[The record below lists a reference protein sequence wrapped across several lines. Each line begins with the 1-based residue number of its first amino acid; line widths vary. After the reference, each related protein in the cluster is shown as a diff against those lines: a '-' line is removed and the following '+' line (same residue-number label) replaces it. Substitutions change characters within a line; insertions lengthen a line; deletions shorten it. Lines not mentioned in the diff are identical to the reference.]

1 MKKPSLIRSPL
12 KWAGGK
18 REVVPELRK
27 HLPKAK
33 CLIEP
38 FVGGGSVFMNT
49 DYDRYALCDSN
60 AALINFYRHLTY
72 NTTAL
77 IDLAWSLFK
86 DGGTPEAYKRN
97 RQAFNT
103 ISTAYNRSR
112 HTSLVWAALFLYL
125 NRHGFNGVYRT
136 NLKGEF
142 NVPFGKYDQPYFPYV
157 EMRLFAEKARDTGTR
172 FVCSDFRTTIRALT
186 GICPDI
192 SFHANK
198 VSDAVIYC
206 DPPYLPL
213 SDKDSFTHYNGKSF
227 TENDHRALV
236 AHLIEVERLY
246 GVKSVISNS
255 DTEATRAIYSPFRLH
270 KLDVK
275 RSVSASAEGRKTAHE
290 VIGVLDGRE
299 RYVSAPRRPGKST
312 AAALLQPTTT
322 SPVSTEVF

>member
-33 CLIEP
+33 YLIEP

-60 AALINFYRHLTY
+60 AALMNFYQHLTY
-72 NTTAL
+72 NTGAL
-77 IDLAWSLFK
+77 IDLAWKFFK
-86 DGGTPEAYKRN
+86 DGGNLEAYKR
-97 RQAFNT
+97 
-103 ISTAYNRSR
+103 
-112 HTSLVWAALFLYL
+112 
-125 NRHGFNGVYRT
+125 
-136 NLKGEF
+136 
-142 NVPFGKYDQPYFPYV
+142 
-157 EMRLFAEKARDTGTR
+157 
-172 FVCSDFRTTIRALT
+172 
-186 GICPDI
+186 ICPDI

-198 VSDAVIYC
+198 PSDAVIYC

-236 AHLIEVERLY
+236 AHLIEAERFY

-275 RSVSASAEGRKTAHE
+275 RSVSASTKGRKTAPE

-299 RYVSAPRRPGKST
+299 RYVSAPRQEGKAF
-312 AAALLQPTTT
+312 AAAMEAE
-322 SPVSTEVF
+322 SWF

>member
-33 CLIEP
+33 YLIEP

-49 DYDRYALCDSN
+49 DYDRYVLCDSN
-60 AALINFYRHLTY
+60 AALINFYLHLTY
-72 NTTAL
+72 RTGRL
-77 IDLAWSLFK
+77 IDRAWSLFRY
-86 DGGTPEAYKRN
+86 GGNREAYNRN
-97 RQAFNT
+97 RQAFNA
-103 ISTAYNRSR
+103 ISIAHDRSSR
-112 HTSLVWAALFLYL
+112 EKLRWAALFLYL
-125 NRHGFNGVYRT
+125 NHHCFNGLYRT
-136 NLKGEF
+136 NLKGGF
-142 NVPFGKYDQPYFPYV
+142 NVPFGKRYLPPFPYM

-172 FVCSDFRTTIRALT
+172 FVCADFRTTLKALPD
-186 GICPDI
+186 ICPYI
-192 SFHANK
+192 SFH
-198 VSDAVIYC
+198 VGTQSDAVIYC

-213 SDKDSFTHYNGKSF
+213 DDKDSFTHYNGKAF
-227 TENDHRALV
+227 TVTDHRDLA
-236 AHLIEVERLY
+236 AHLIAAARLY

-255 DTEATRAIYSPFRLH
+255 DTEATRAIYLPFRLH

-275 RSVSASAEGRKTAHE
+275 RSVSASTKGRKTAPE

-299 RYVSAPRRPGKST
+299 RYASAPRRPGKST

>member
-60 AALINFYRHLTY
+60 AALINFYQHMTY
-72 NTTAL
+72 NTAAL
-77 IDLAWSLFK
+77 VELAWKFFK
-86 DGGTPEAYKRN
+86 GGNTPEAYEGN
-97 RQAFNT
+97 RKTFNEIT
-103 ISTAYNRSR
+103 LSHDKSRSQY
-112 HTSLVWAALFLYL
+112 LEWAALFLYL

-172 FVCSDFRTTIRALT
+172 FVCADFRTTLRALT

-192 SFHANK
+192 SFHADK
-198 VSDAVIYC
+198 LSDAVIYC

-213 SDKDSFTHYNGKSF
+213 GDKDSFTHYNGKSF
-227 TENDHRALV
+227 TEDDHRSLV
-236 AHLIEVERLY
+236 AHLIKAEQFY

-255 DTEATRAIYSPFRLH
+255 DTEATRNIYSPFRLH
-270 KLDVK
+270 KLNVK
-275 RSVSASAEGRKTAHE
+275 RSVSASAKGRKKSPE

-299 RYVSAPRRPGKST
+299 RYVSAPRQEGKAF
-312 AAALLQPTTT
+312 AAALFQSTTT

>member
-1 MKKPSLIRSPL
+1 MKKPTLIRSPL

-18 REVVPELRK
+18 CKVVPELRK

-60 AALINFYRHLTY
+60 AALINFYQHMTY
-72 NTTAL
+72 NTAAL
-77 IDLAWSLFK
+77 VELAWKFFK
-86 DGGTPEAYKRN
+86 AGNTPEAYEGN
-97 RQAFNT
+97 RKAFNEIT
-103 ISTAYNRSR
+103 LPHDKSRSQY
-112 HTSLVWAALFLYL
+112 LKWAALFLYL
-125 NRHGFNGVYRT
+125 NRHGFNGLYRA

-172 FVCSDFRTTIRALT
+172 FVCADFRTTIRALT

-192 SFHANK
+192 SFHADK
-198 VSDAVIYC
+198 LSDAVIYC

-213 SDKDSFTHYNGKSF
+213 GDKDSFTHYNGKSF
-227 TENDHRALV
+227 TEDDHRALV
-236 AHLIEVERLY
+236 AHLIKAEQLY

-270 KLDVK
+270 KLNVK
-275 RSVSASAEGRKTAHE
+275 RSVSASTEGRKTAPE

-299 RYVSAPRRPGKST
+299 RYVSAPRQEGKAF
-312 AAALLQPTTT
+312 AAALFQSTTT

>member
-33 CLIEP
+33 YLIEP

-60 AALINFYRHLTY
+60 AALINFYQHMTY
-72 NTTAL
+72 NTAAL
-77 IDLAWSLFK
+77 VELAWKFFK
-86 DGGTPEAYKRN
+86 GGNTPEAYEGN
-97 RQAFNT
+97 RKTFNEIT
-103 ISTAYNRSR
+103 LSHDKSRSQY
-112 HTSLVWAALFLYL
+112 LKWAALFLYL
-125 NRHGFNGVYRT
+125 NRHGFNGLYRT

-142 NVPFGKYDQPYFPYV
+142 NVPFGKHDQPYFPYM

-172 FVCSDFRTTIRALT
+172 FVCADFRTTLRALT

-192 SFHANK
+192 SFHADK
-198 VSDAVIYC
+198 LSDAVIYC

-213 SDKDSFTHYNGKSF
+213 GDKDSFTHYNGKSF
-227 TENDHRALV
+227 TEDDHRSLV
-236 AHLIEVERLY
+236 AHLIKAEQFY

-275 RSVSASAEGRKTAHE
+275 RSVSASTEGRKKAPE
-290 VIGVLDGRE
+290 VIGVLNGRE
-299 RYVSAPRRPGKST
+299 RYVSAPRQEGKAF
-312 AAALLQPTTT
+312 AAAMEAA
-322 SPVSTEVF
+322 S

>member
-27 HLPKAK
+27 HFPKTK

-49 DYDRYALCDSN
+49 DYDRYVLCDSN
-60 AALINFYRHLTY
+60 AALINFYLHLTY
-72 NTTAL
+72 RTGRL
-77 IDLAWSLFK
+77 IDRAWSLFRY
-86 DGGTPEAYKRN
+86 GGNREAYNRN
-97 RQAFNT
+97 RQTFNA
-103 ISTAYNRSR
+103 ICIAHDRSSR
-112 HTSLVWAALFLYL
+112 EKLQWAALFLYL
-125 NRHGFNGVYRT
+125 NHHCFNALYRT
-136 NLKGEF
+136 NLKGGF
-142 NVPFGKYDQPYFPYV
+142 NVPFGKRCLPPFPYM

-172 FVCSDFRTTIRALT
+172 FVCADFRTTLKALPD
-186 GICPDI
+186 ICPDI
-192 SFHANK
+192 SFH
-198 VSDAVIYC
+198 VGTQSDAVIYC

-213 SDKDSFTHYNGKSF
+213 GDKDSFTHYNGKAFS
-227 TENDHRALV
+227 ENDHRALV
-236 AHLIEVERLY
+236 AHLIAAERLY

-275 RSVSASAEGRKTAHE
+275 RSVSASAEGRKKAPE
-290 VIGVLDGRE
+290 VIGVLDDRE
-299 RYVSAPRRPGKST
+299 RYVSAPRQEGKAF
-312 AAALLQPTTT
+312 AAAQFQSTTT